1 MCSNLIVGVY
11 SLIVL
16 CIELRGYLE
25 NLGGKMMV
33 IFDLLMV
40 SRGMIMFLVGI
51 IMLYL
56 RKYLLVHLLSLV
68 LLVSNVVLSNMVVV
82 RWFFWGGGG
91 LKGFSRICSDVGV
104 EHR

>member
-1 MCSNLIVGVY
+1 MCSNLIVEVY

-16 CIELRGYLE
+16 CIERRGYLE

-40 SRGMIMFLVGI
+40 SMGVIMFLVGM

-56 RKYLLVHLLSLV
+56 RKYLLVHLLSFV
-68 LLVSNVVLSNMVVV
+68 LLVSKVVLSNMVVV
-82 RWFFWGGGG
+82 RGCWGGGG
-91 LKGFSRICSDVGV
+91 
-104 EHR
+104 